1 MSFEDLALDNT
12 ELDDDDLEEDEELP
26 SCDKETVNKTEWIE
40 FKKQMAAVVARNK
53 ARGLKRI
60 TALKAAKKYTDK
72 IRKAAQLNDGAW
84 TVSLG
89 KRVKK

>member
-1 MSFEDLALDNT
+1 MSFEDLALETT
-12 ELDDDDLEEDEELP
+12 ELDDDDLEEDEELS
-26 SCDKETVNKTEWIE
+26 SCDKETVNKTEWTE

-60 TALKAAKKYTDK
+60 TALKVAKHNTDR

-84 TVSLG
+84 TVFLC